1 VTVGFH
7 SPLPP
12 ARTGVADYAASL
24 LRALRKRG
32 RVEVEPPAAD
42 VRLYQIGNN
51 TLHAAIYQRALAEP
65 GVVLLHDALLQHLF
79 FGTLDEARY
88 VEEFV
93 YNYGQWHEGLAL
105 DLWRSRSGSG
115 MREEFYRYPMLR
127 RLVERSLALVV
138 HNAAAARIVKE
149 HAAAANVAEIP
160 HLFDPPELPSPAEVE
175 RYRDRLGLRPS
186 HFTFGLFGY
195 LRESKRVM
203 PLLRAFDRVRRA
215 HPQARL
221 LVAGSFVSQDLERA
235 AGPLLAGEGVQRVGH
250 LAERDFWRAAAAADA
265 CVNLRYPSAG
275 ETSGISIR
283 LMGLGKPVLVTESEE
298 NAGFPDYACMRIDA
312 GAAEEEMLTA
322 SMLSLCIQ
330 SGLAREIGRH
340 AADHIRSHHAAD
352 RIAELFWETL
362 CACCASSSQR

>member
-1 VTVGFH
+1 MTVGFH

-32 RVEVEPPAAD
+32 RVEVDARAAD
-42 VRLYQIGNN
+42 IRLYQIGNN
-51 TLHAAIYQRALAEP
+51 TLHAAAYQRALAEP
-65 GVVLLHDALLQHLF
+65 GVAVLHDALLQHLF

-88 VEEFV
+88 VQEFV
-93 YNYGQWHEGLAL
+93 YNYGGWHEGLAL

-115 MREEFYRYPMLR
+115 MREEFYRYPMLK
-127 RLVERSLALVV
+127 RLAERPLAVVV

-149 HAAAANVAEIP
+149 HAAAAHVAEIP
-160 HLFDPPELPSPAEVE
+160 HLFDPPGLPRTAEVE
-175 RYRDRLGLRPS
+175 RYRCGLGLRPS

-203 PLLRAFDRVRRA
+203 PLLRAFERCRRA
-215 HPQARL
+215 YPQARL
-221 LVAGSFVSQDLERA
+221 LVAGSFVSKDLERA
-235 AGPLLAGEGVQRVGH
+235 ATPLLAGEGVLRMGH
-250 LAERDFWRAAAAADA
+250 LPERDFWLAASAVDA
-265 CVNLRYPSAG
+265 CVNLRHPSAG

-283 LMGLGKPVLVTESEE
+283 MMGLGKPVLVTESEE
-298 NAGFPDYACMRIDA
+298 NAGYPQYGCMRVDA
-312 GAAEEEMLTA
+312 GPAEEEMLTA

-330 SGLAREIGRH
+330 PGLARELGRH

-352 RIAELFWETL
+352 RIAELYWETL
-362 CACCASSSQR
+362 CACCASPSPR